1 MKTTTLKF
9 SDVKHHWHLID
20 IEGQVLGRVAVQI
33 AKLLMGKG
41 KALTGDHLDNG
52 DFVVAI
58 NAAKFKVTG
67 KKMTDKIYYS
77 HSGFPGG
84 FKEIT
89 LAQLAAKD
97 ARKVIEKAVKGML
110 PKDKFQ
116 QNRLRRLKLFLDDQ
130 HPYAVELGLKTK
142 NQELTTKN

>member
-1 MKTTTLKF
+1 MKTTTLKV
-9 SDVKHHWHLID
+9 SDLSHHWHLVD
-20 IEGQVLGRVAVQI
+20 LDGQILGRAAVKI
-33 AKLLMGKG
+33 ATLLTGKG

-58 NAAKFKVTG
+58 NADKFRVTG

-84 FKEIT
+84 FREIS
-89 LAQLAAKD
+89 LEQLKARD
-97 ARKVIEKAVKGML
+97 PRKVIEKAVKGML

-116 QNRLRRLKLFLDDQ
+116 QTRLRRLKIFTDAK
-130 HPYAVELGLKTK
+130 HPYTVELGLVKKEETK
-142 NQELTTKN
+142 